1 MKEIKFL
8 FRFIKNNQFDIR
20 IDLFMSSKEFI
31 DHFNDPNVD
40 FREILLYGNLELL
53 RKYLCENCSS
63 TRSVWYSSESL
74 NNVGEFLFQMEK
86 EGYESSCSINIPV
99 LREKGKEVSEG
110 IVYSIYIQGGNSDT
124 FSFMITNSLPLDCV
138 VYGNELYPGER
149 ITKKKLINRISRL
162 FLNDKNILEGKDNFG
177 YKIISI
183 HGTRNKKYIRC
194 IVTDYLKIY
203 YSRTIRDLINNGY
216 SMENGSINGNN
227 SNLINYITN
236 LYDNNDELEF
246 KMELTYIDGLDLK
259 KYGMIYTISG
269 GSSIDDKIKDCN
281 LSILKKRY
289 NIRIVTNAGGV
300 VKQEGKYEEDII
312 YENKVSYKEFIKSI
326 KEISLI

>member
-20 IDLFMSSKEFI
+20 IDLFMSSKEFM
-31 DHFNDPNVD
+31 DHFNDSNVD
-40 FREILLYGNLELL
+40 FREILLSGNLELL
-53 RKYLCENCSS
+53 SKYLCENCSS
-63 TRSVWYSSESL
+63 TRSIWYSSESL
-74 NNVGEFLFQMEK
+74 NNVGEFLFQMKK

-99 LREKGKEVSEG
+99 LRKKGKEVSEG
-110 IVYSIYIQGGNSDT
+110 IVHSIYIKGGNSDT

-138 VYGNELYPGER
+138 VYGNELYPRER

-177 YKIISI
+177 YKIISM

-203 YSRTIRDLINNGY
+203 YSRTIRDLIENGY
-216 SMENGSINGNN
+216 SIENGSINGNN

-246 KMELTYIDGLDLK
+246 KMEITYIDGLDLK

-269 GSSIDDKIKDCN
+269 SSSIDDKIKDCD
-281 LSILKKRY
+281 LSIVKKRY
-289 NIRIVTNAGGV
+289 NIRIATNVGGV

-326 KEISLI
+326 KEASLI

>member
-20 IDLFMSSKEFI
+20 IELFMSSKEFM
-31 DHFNDPNVD
+31 DHFNDSNVD

-63 TRSVWYSSESL
+63 TRSVYYSSDSL
-74 NNVGEFLFQMEK
+74 DNVGEFLSRMEK

-110 IVYSIYIQGGNSDT
+110 IVYSIYIKGGNGCDN

-138 VYGNELYPGER
+138 VYGNELYPRGR

-162 FLNDKNILEGKDNFG
+162 FLNDKNILESKYNFG
-177 YKIISI
+177 YKTILI
-183 HGTRNKKYIRC
+183 HGTKNKKYPGYIL
-194 IVTDYLKIY
+194 TDYLKIY
-203 YSRTIRDLINNGY
+203 YSRTIRDLIE
-216 SMENGSINGNN
+216 SGSINGNN
-227 SNLINYITN
+227 PNFINYITN
-236 LYDNNDELEF
+236 AYGNNNKLEF

-289 NIRIVTNAGGV
+289 NIRIAANVGGV
-300 VKQEGKYEEDII
+300 IKQEGEYEEDII
-312 YENKVSYKEFIKSI
+312 YEKKVSYKEFITSI
-326 KEISLI
+326 KEASLI